1 MDSSQTSES
10 MCLLDL
16 DLFHY
21 LTLLTMTLPSLHV
34 EGQRSPLSI
43 IPTGGINNHHALE
56 LVFTAHLVQIMLVCD
71 ISSHSK
77 CIVLSNLHINV

>member
-1 MDSSQTSES
+1 MIQPILQPILHIDVVLIMDSSQTSES

-34 EGQRSPLSI
+34 EGQASE
-43 IPTGGINNHHALE
+43 N
-56 LVFTAHLVQIMLVCD
+56 
-71 ISSHSK
+71 
-77 CIVLSNLHINV
+77 